1 MASLEKHPWRSVTKL
16 ITNWN
21 HWFTNKMQHK
31 RLQLIIQRKNHRLN
45 VSMRL
50 FIKKVRKFH
59 KKVTE
64 IPKIYTDIFFDSA
77 CGKPRAR
84 LFLYFFGCQ
93 WFQISHCFYISYFYP
108 WEHGENIQMK
118 AKFISFINES
128 LFSIRGAN
136 QSIYHKMFCEGSK
149 TFVHFYKRKSV
160 IVPEA
165 VVRRC
170 SGALKNFKNF
180 TEKHLCLS
188 LF

>member
-1 MASLEKHPWRSVTKL
+1 MASLKKHPWRSVTKL

-31 RLQLIIQRKNHRLN
+31 RLQLIIQLKNHRLN
-45 VSMRL
+45 ASMRL
-50 FIKKVRKFH
+50 IIKKVRKFH

-84 LFLYFFGCQ
+84 LFFILFRMSM
-93 WFQISHCFYISYFYP
+93 ISDIPLLFYKSLLSMGT
-108 WEHGENIQMK
+108 WGKN
-118 AKFISFINES
+118 SNES
-128 LFSIRGAN
+128 KVNFIYKWVAFFNKRSE
-136 QSIYHKMFCEGSK
+136 SKYHKLFCEGSK